1 MADRARVVI
10 SLFLAG
16 TALAALSACGNAR
29 QAGTP
34 SGAQQAASAMQAF
47 ARCVRSHG
55 QQDFP
60 DPHVANGVPSFPDS
74 PPRVLPI
81 AQHACGRI
89 VSSIPARF
97 TSTQPV
103 SSSDLQTLLRFAR
116 CMRAHGLHDWPDPNA
131 LGEFP
136 LDQHLRQQGKQLI
149 VSAGQTCERLT
160 PGVTGYTVIEGS

>member
-1 MADRARVVI
+1 MVDRVRVVI
-10 SLFLAG
+10 GLLLAG
-16 TALAALSACGNAR
+16 AALAALSACGNAS

-34 SGAQQAASAMQAF
+34 PGAQQAAVAMRAF

-60 DPHVANGVPSFPDS
+60 DPQVANGIPSFPDS
-74 PPRVLPI
+74 APRVLPI

-89 VSSIPARF
+89 VSSIPSRF

-103 SSSDLQTLLRFAR
+103 SSTDLQTLLKFAR
-116 CMRAHGLHDWPDPNA
+116 CMRAQGLHDWPDPNA

-149 VSAGQTCERLT
+149 GSAGRTCERLT
-160 PGVTGYTVIEGS
+160 PGVTGYTVIEGR